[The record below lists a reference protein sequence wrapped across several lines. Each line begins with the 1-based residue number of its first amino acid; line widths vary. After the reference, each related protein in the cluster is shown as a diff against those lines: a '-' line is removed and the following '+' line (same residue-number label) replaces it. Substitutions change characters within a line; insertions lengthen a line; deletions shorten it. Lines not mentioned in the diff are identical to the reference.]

1 MGVQSSGKSKEDN
14 PMNKLRELIKVAG
27 IIAVCSAPMF
37 AQNSVNL
44 AASVPFAFNV
54 GTRSLPA
61 GDYRF
66 YGQAGSPSLNLR
78 TADGAASTIILTT
91 NASRFNPP
99 KQSKLVFRVYG
110 HKRYLA
116 GVWTAG
122 IANGR
127 EMSKTAAEKES
138 ERAGIPMQVAV
149 LSLGTR

>member
-1 MGVQSSGKSKEDN
+1 
-14 PMNKLRELIKVAG
+14 MNKLRKLIQVAG

-37 AQNSVNL
+37 AQNAVNL
-44 AASVPFAFNV
+44 TASVPFAFNV

-61 GDYRF
+61 GDYRL

-78 TADGAASTIILTT
+78 TADGAAGAIILTT

-110 HKRYLA
+110 NKRYLA
-116 GVWTAG
+116 GVWSAG
-122 IANGR
+122 IASGR
-127 EMSKTAAEKES
+127 EMPKTAAEKES

-149 LSLGTR
+149 LSVGTR

>member
-1 MGVQSSGKSKEDN
+1 
-14 PMNKLRELIKVAG
+14 MNKLRELIQFAG

-44 AASVPFAFNV
+44 AASIPFAFNV

-61 GDYRF
+61 GDYRID
-66 YGQAGSPSLNLR
+66 GQSDSPNLTVR
-78 TADGAASTIILTT
+78 TADGSVGTIILTT
-91 NASRFNPP
+91 NASKFDPP

-110 HKRYLA
+110 QRSYLA

-122 IANGR
+122 IGSGR
-127 EMSKTAAEKES
+127 ETPKTAAEKES

-149 LSLGTR
+149 LTLGAQ

>member
-1 MGVQSSGKSKEDN
+1 
-14 PMNKLRELIKVAG
+14 MNKLRELIQVAG

-37 AQNSVNL
+37 AQSSVNL

-61 GDYRF
+61 GDYRI
-66 YGQAGSPSLNLR
+66 YGQSGSPNLIVR
-78 TADGAASTIILTT
+78 TADGAASAIILTT
-91 NASRFNPP
+91 NASRFNSP

-110 HKRYLA
+110 QKSYLA

-122 IANGR
+122 IGRGR
-127 EMSKTAAEKES
+127 ETPKTAAEKET

-149 LSLGTR
+149 FPLGAQ

>member
-1 MGVQSSGKSKEDN
+1 
-14 PMNKLRELIKVAG
+14 MNKLRKMIQVAG

-37 AQNSVNL
+37 AQNPVNL
-44 AASVPFAFNV
+44 TASVPFAFNV

-61 GDYRF
+61 GDYKL

-78 TADGAASTIILTT
+78 TADGAAGAIILTT

-110 HKRYLA
+110 NKRYLA
-116 GVWTAG
+116 GVWSAG
-122 IANGR
+122 IASGR
-127 EMSKTAAEKES
+127 EMPKTAAEKES